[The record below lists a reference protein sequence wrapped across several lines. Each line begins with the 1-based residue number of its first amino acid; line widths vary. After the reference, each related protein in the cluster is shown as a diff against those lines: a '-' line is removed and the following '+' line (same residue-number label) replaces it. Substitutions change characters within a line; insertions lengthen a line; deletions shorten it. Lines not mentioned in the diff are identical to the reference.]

1 MNARSTWTRN
11 IAVALHHTRD
21 YATTKPFPFP
31 LERVVSVYITSSRMP
46 MSRSTLVHGV
56 SPPYT
61 PLTLI
66 CNARSANDWTWCSS
80 TDSRDRWMINE
91 ERTNMYCPCSSPCL
105 LSNIWIWNTRPCYR
119 RKKMINA
126 MIERTA
132 WNIAQIL
139 VQNGDDLKDD
149 YSELYTRQFKLWRD
163 TS

>member
-21 YATTKPFPFP
+21 YATKPFPFP
-31 LERVVSVYITSSRMP
+31 LECVVSVYITSSRMP
-46 MSRSTLVHGV
+46 MSRSTLVHDV
-56 SPPYT
+56 SPSYS

-105 LSNIWIWNTRPCYR
+105 LLNIWIWNTRPCYR
-119 RKKMINA
+119 RKKMIN
-126 MIERTA
+126 
-132 WNIAQIL
+132 
-139 VQNGDDLKDD
+139 GDDRGQLHETSLRFFSITKRRW
-149 YSELYTRQFKLWRD
+149 SQGWLLW
-163 TS
+163 TIHKAI